1 MFIDSIKIAIS
12 SGNGGSGCSSFRT
25 EKFVPRGGPDGGD
38 GGRGGDVLFVAEH
51 NLDTLSFYKG
61 KKHIN
66 ADNGKNGG
74 TRKCYGKKGDSL
86 VLKVP
91 LGTQVF
97 DDDENELLLDIDK
110 DGEILFLKGGMGG
123 LGNYHFK
130 SSTNQK
136 PTYCQPGKSGETK
149 NIRLE
154 LKLIANVGLV
164 GFPNVGKSTLISVVS
179 NAKPEIQ
186 NYEFTTLTP
195 NLGVVKIN
203 EWDSFVM
210 ADIPG
215 IIDGASEGKGL
226 GIQFLKHIER
236 TSMLLFMVDVSFYI
250 DLDDQYIKLQK
261 ELKAYSDV
269 LSKRPFA
276 IAITKIDMVNDE
288 YNHNDFFKK
297 SSIDINDYEYNQDRW
312 ILKEDFSNTQK
323 ENKPLFIMEI
333 SSINQKN
340 IKNLKK
346 ELFFHIQ
353 NTK

>member
-1 MFIDSIKIAIS
+1 MDYFRFV
-12 SGNGGSGCSSFRT
+12 GGSF
-25 EKFVPRGGPDGGD
+25 
-38 GGRGGDVLFVAEH
+38 
-51 NLDTLSFYKG
+51 
-61 KKHIN
+61 
-66 ADNGKNGG
+66 G
-74 TRKCYGKKGDSL
+74 TALATNNMEYFKA
-86 VLKVP
+86 
-91 LGTQVF
+91 
-97 DDDENELLLDIDK
+97 
-110 DGEILFLKGGMGG
+110 M
-123 LGNYHFK
+123 HFQNM
-130 SSTNQK
+130 T
-136 PTYCQPGKSGETK
+136 
-149 NIRLE
+149 
-154 LKLIANVGLV
+154 
-164 GFPNVGKSTLISVVS
+164 
-179 NAKPEIQ
+179 EIQ

-276 IAITKIDMVNDE
+276 IAITKIDMANDE

-297 SSIDINDYEYNQDRW
+297 SSIGINDYEYNQDRW